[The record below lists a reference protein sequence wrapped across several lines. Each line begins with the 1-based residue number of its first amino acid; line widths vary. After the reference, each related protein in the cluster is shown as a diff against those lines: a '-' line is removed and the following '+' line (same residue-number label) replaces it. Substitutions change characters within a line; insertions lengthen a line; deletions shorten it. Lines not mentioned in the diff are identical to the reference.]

1 MYIYAENNDWK
12 DLDENILAGDG
23 IMGNVFLFFNDIP
36 TLKNLK
42 EEFNTLWIKILLK
55 DW

>member
-1 MYIYAENNDWK
+1 MKTDMNKLNHI
-12 DLDENILAGDG
+12 
-23 IMGNVFLFFNDIP
+23 FFFNDIP

-55 DW
+55 DWLKKKIM